1 MKTEDYF
8 ESRNSVN
15 FIDKFARQC
24 KIPIS
29 QEFKKSLLTHMI
41 YGCYK
46 GDKKRNQLNLLE
58 DDVEKYWS
66 NYTLTDTRIHTEN
79 ASIK

>member
-1 MKTEDYF
+1 
-8 ESRNSVN
+8 
-15 FIDKFARQC
+15 
-24 KIPIS
+24 
-29 QEFKKSLLTHMI
+29 MI

-46 GDKKRNQLNLLE
+46 SDKKRNQLNLLE